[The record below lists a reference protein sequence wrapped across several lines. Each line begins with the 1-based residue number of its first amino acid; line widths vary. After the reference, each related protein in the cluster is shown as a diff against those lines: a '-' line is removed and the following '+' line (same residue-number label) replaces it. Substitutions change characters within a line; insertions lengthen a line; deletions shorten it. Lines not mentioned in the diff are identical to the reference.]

1 MAITAYTSKY
11 YDDINTPDTS
21 GLTPLDKNYLRV
33 LFQPGR
39 TVQARELNQAQSI
52 LQAQLDRLGQGLFK
66 PNSAIVGAGCN
77 VDNTLSFIDA
87 TFSSESAGTNFLN
100 KFTSGEKFALRGT
113 AVTTSA
119 TLVYAELVSGTTYRL
134 FIQYRNSDSQNESA
148 EFTSGS
154 VVIEGINSYSET
166 INVSNNGKAL
176 SATLSN
182 GVFFVK
188 GCLASSTEQLVVRAL
203 GRDELFD
210 GYVVLKI
217 EETQVA
223 AESDQ
228 TLFDNANGTA
238 NFAAPGADRYQIS
251 LTLEIVEDF
260 NEDNNHVV
268 LLQIKDNEVIIV
280 ENAIDNSGTTLEKVL
295 AQRTFEESGSYTV
308 DDFTVEIQEVL
319 SSESYTGRYKNST
332 AANDLSQTEA
342 DKKYAATLSPATAYI
357 RGKRVELA
365 GPLTLLGDKARVSSA
380 DLRDGVLENGSV
392 VASMGN
398 YVEGNFRNLTSPHD
412 GGGIPF
418 LDNYSREYNL
428 VDSVDATIGTCK
440 ILSIE
445 FLSGT
450 KYRVFL
456 HAISLNTGKIFDD
469 VETIEGALVDDYGTV
484 EFDIQARNGIKLH
497 DTNINSSI
505 FRLPYSAVK
514 TFNSIQV
521 SEKVNFSSTA
531 GADSRVTFD
540 VTGATFDK
548 SASSIV
554 VYNETQDEVLEPT
567 DFTVVSDSDVDSLTL
582 EITSAAESDTISIIG
597 TVVKDLVDLGIKT
610 KTTETITLGS
620 TPALGDIVE
629 LPGVYHLISVEDDN
643 FELVTDGQTAT
654 QYTLAKVR
662 CLKAGETTV
671 DVVHW
676 AFSGGNYYTVNS
688 YRNATGG
695 QANLDDIPLYN
706 GNRLGDFFDVRPYP
720 DTTDIL
726 ALDPYSA
733 ITGNI
738 DYYLPRVDSITILD
752 NGDFSIEKG
761 TPGLRPLAPNAS
773 SNGLVLFNL
782 VIPPYTFEATN
793 IEVESFRHQRYTM
806 KDIGRIDKRV
816 STLEYYTSLSL
827 LEKSAN
833 DKSIF
838 DDDGAARFKN
848 GIVTDGFR
856 NFTIGDSESVDFK
869 CHYERDRGHLYP
881 EFDAYSVPLE
891 LTSSSGVTADSQFS
905 NSGLHN
911 EAVTLPYNE
920 VEYINQPYAT
930 QFISVQP
937 YESVATRGSLLLI
950 PELDTWSDTITEP
963 PRNID
968 ISQLIPGAG
977 RSGLRQEE
985 QRAGQIERRAQQ
997 QGWTRTGGRRI
1008 RRNRNERG
1016 ATTDPLFAPG
1026 NLWEITEQR
1035 QIIET
1040 EVVQRQVQQALGE
1053 FITDVEIKPYARSRA
1068 VYFRARSLK
1077 PNSKFYLFIDDID
1090 VTNYA
1095 HLLTQDDI
1103 VNSHDHTN
1111 QGRNVSSIADNI
1123 DDVKIVGD
1131 GIEIPTWFGTR
1142 WNSLKASDRDFAI
1155 NVDNRTAG
1163 ADKNFWRYVNT
1174 IIEAIEA
1181 GSATDAEKERLIN
1194 ELLPG
1199 FDQSSLAQHD
1209 GEDEATLLDTFVPS
1223 DIISDANGVV
1233 EGVLVIPNNDSLKFS
1248 SGEKTITITNS
1259 PRNLESESTS
1269 NADAR
1274 YISNGLET
1282 NKQSVSLSVQLPRI
1296 IRNERTETRT
1306 RLITVDPIA
1315 QSFKVTDDTGIFATS
1330 VDMFFAAKPS
1340 ENAKIPISSYLVTT
1354 VNGYPTND
1362 VVPGSEAVIDWEDV
1376 RTSAD
1381 GSIPT
1386 TFSYPIPVYLSADTE
1401 YAIVCFSAS
1410 NEYTAYIAELG
1421 ADKRDIL
1428 TDHIIGSQPV
1438 LGTFFASSN
1447 KTTWT
1452 AMQNRDLKFTLRR
1465 GSFATNQTAQLVS
1478 NPQIGTHLGEIE
1490 VANIG
1495 NNSGWNALTTTVT
1508 VEAPFTT
1515 VIDDEGV
1522 VTKPVFEGG
1531 ITATA
1536 TPVFNPADDSIARVD
1551 ITKKGFG
1558 YFEAPTVTITDG
1570 TKTETLL
1577 ATLPRYNVGAFALN
1591 QKAINL
1597 GGKTS
1602 IRNEV
1607 YLEDTKYDVEDRLPV
1622 EYITN
1627 QNHNIQGSNI
1637 DKTRL
1642 QTFFSS
1648 IDERLTPVINRDLS
1662 LETRDYFINETGDT
1676 SQYLS
1681 KEFPLDNLSDQIDL
1695 YLDINRPSSTSN
1707 IEVYAQLKDT
1717 NGSIIEST
1725 ETDTDWHSLSAI
1737 SPTSIPINTNRSE
1750 FSEVRFNLNSGTT
1763 EFSSFIIKIVLRGE
1777 YYGDAPFAKDLR
1789 IIATV

>member
-52 LQAQLDRLGQGLFK
+52 LQAQLDRLGQSLFK
-66 PNSAIVGAGCN
+66 PNSAIVGGECN

-100 KFTSGEKFALRGT
+100 KFTAGEKFGLKDIS
-113 AVTTSA
+113 VTTSA
-119 TLVYAELVSGTTYRL
+119 SLVHAELVSGATYRL

-154 VVIEGINSYSET
+154 AVIEGINSYSET
-166 INVSNNGKAL
+166 ITVSNTGKAI

-203 GRDELFD
+203 GADELFD
-210 GYVVLKI
+210 GYAVLKI

-238 NFAAPGADRYQIS
+238 NFAAPGADRYQIG

-280 ENAIDNSGTTLEKVL
+280 ENPIDNSDSTLEKVL
-295 AQRTFEESGSYTV
+295 AERTFEESGNYTV
-308 DDFTVEIQEVL
+308 GDFKVEIQEVL

-332 AANDLSQTEA
+332 AANNLSQTEA
-342 DKKYAATLSPATAYI
+342 DKKYAATVSPGTAYI
-357 RGKRVELA
+357 RGKRTELF

-398 YVEGNFRNLTSPHD
+398 YVEGNFRNLTSPHT

-418 LDNYSREYNL
+418 LDNYSRVYNL
-428 VDSVDATIGTCK
+428 FDSSVDSPRVSIGTCK

-445 FLSGT
+445 FVSGT
-450 KYRVFL
+450 KFRVFL
-456 HAISLNTGKIFDD
+456 HAISLNAGKIFDD
-469 VETIEGALVDDYGTV
+469 VETIEGAAVDDYGTV
-484 EFDIQARNGIKLH
+484 EFDVAARNGIKLH
-497 DTNINSSI
+497 DTNINSSL
-505 FRLPYSAVK
+505 FQLPYAAVK

-554 VYNETQDEVLEPT
+554 VYNETQDEVLEAT

-610 KTTETITLGS
+610 KTTETITLDTS
-620 TPALGDIVE
+620 PAPAVGDIVE

-643 FELVTDGQTAT
+643 FELVTDGQTST

-676 AFSGGNYYTVNS
+676 KFSGGNYYTVNS

-761 TPGLRPLAPNAS
+761 TPSLTPVPPNNAA
-773 SNGLVLFNL
+773 NGLVLFDL
-782 VIPPYTFEATN
+782 SVPPYTYEATN
-793 IEVESFRHQRYTM
+793 IIVNSYNHRRYTM
-806 KDIGRIDKRV
+806 NDIGRIDSRV
-816 STLEYYTSLSL
+816 SILEYYTTLSL

-838 DDDGAARFKN
+838 DDDGTARFKN

-856 NFTIGDSESVDFK
+856 NFTIGDSESDDFR
-869 CHYERDRGHLYP
+869 CHYERSRGHLYP
-881 EFDAYSVPLE
+881 DFDGYSVSLE
-891 LTSSSGVTADSQFS
+891 LTSSSGVTINADSQFTK
-905 NSGLHN
+905 SGLHN
-911 EAVTLPYNE
+911 EAVTLPFNE
-920 VEYINQPYAT
+920 VEYINQPYAS
-930 QFISVQP
+930 QFMSLVP
-937 YESVATRGSLLLI
+937 YEYADVLGQMTLA
-950 PELDTWSDTITEP
+950 PEVDTWNDSTIGAPINLTQVDQAAFDAANKKAGETIAKGGWKTTNTEWVYNGGRGGEAGVNITQERNVIVTKVLETKITEA
-963 PRNID
+963 
-968 ISQLIPGAG
+968 AG
-977 RSGLRQEE
+977 
-985 QRAGQIERRAQQ
+985 
-997 QGWTRTGGRRI
+997 
-1008 RRNRNERG
+1008 
-1016 ATTDPLFAPG
+1016 D
-1026 NLWEITEQR
+1026 
-1035 QIIET
+1035 
-1040 EVVQRQVQQALGE
+1040 
-1053 FITDVEIKPYARSRA
+1053 FITSVDLKPYARSRA
-1068 VYFRARSLK
+1068 VYFRVEGLK
-1077 PNSKFYLFIDDID
+1077 SNSKFYFFIDDID

-1095 HLLTQDDI
+1095 HLLTQEDI

-1111 QGRNVSSIADNI
+1111 TALLVTSDAVESEVTKFVA
-1123 DDVKIVGD
+1123 D
-1131 GIEIPTWFGTR
+1131 GIELPIWFSAR
-1142 WNSLKASDRDFAI
+1142 WYSLKASDRAFATS
-1155 NVDNRTAG
+1155 VSNRVAG
-1163 ADKNFWRYVNT
+1163 ADKNFWSYVKT
-1174 IIEAIEA
+1174 IIETIES
-1181 GSATDAEKERLIN
+1181 GSATEAEKERLIN
-1194 ELLPG
+1194 QLLPG
-1199 FDQSSLAQHD
+1199 FDQTSLAQYD
-1209 GEDEATLLDTFVPS
+1209 GDDEATLLEKFPSS
-1223 DIISDANGVV
+1223 DIISDIDGVA

-1248 SGEKTITITNS
+1248 SGEKTVTITNS
-1259 PRNLESESTS
+1259 PRNLEDESTS
-1269 NADAR
+1269 SASAR
-1274 YISNGLET
+1274 FISNGLQT
-1282 NKQSVSLSVQLPRI
+1282 DARTLNITTVLPKISRKTKK
-1296 IRNERTETRT
+1296 EKRTFYQHK
-1306 RLITVDPIA
+1306 DPLA
-1315 QSFKVTDDTGIFATS
+1315 QTFTVTDETGIFATS
-1330 VDMFFAAKPS
+1330 IDLFFAEKAP
-1340 ENAKIPISSYLVTT
+1340 EFGGNANVPVRTYLVTT
-1354 VNGYPTND
+1354 VNGYPSEE
-1362 VVPGSEAVIDWEDV
+1362 VVPGSEAIVNWEDI

-1386 TFSYPIPVYLSADTE
+1386 TFNFPFPVYLSPDTQ
-1401 YAIVCFSAS
+1401 YAIVAFATCPDYKAFIS
-1410 NEYTAYIAELG
+1410 EVG
-1421 ADKRDIL
+1421 GDK
-1428 TDHIIGSQPV
+1428 TDLITGQIISSQPAI
-1438 LGTFFASSN
+1438 GTLFASAN
-1447 KTTWT
+1447 KSTWT
-1452 AMQNRDLKFTLRR
+1452 AMQNKDLKFTLRR
-1465 GSFATNQTAQLVS
+1465 GSFPANQTARIVA

-1495 NNSGWNALTTTVT
+1495 NNSGWNTLTTTVT
-1508 VEAPFTT
+1508 IEAPFTT
-1515 VIDDEGV
+1515 VVDDEGV
-1522 VTKPVFEGG
+1522 VTKPAFEGG

-1607 YLEDTKYDVEDRLPV
+1607 YLEDTKYDVEPAVPV

-1648 IDERLTPVINRDLS
+1648 TDERLTPVINRDLS

-1695 YLDINRPSSTSN
+1695 YLDINRPSSTSD

-1737 SPTSIPINTNRSE
+1737 SPTSIPINTNRDE